1 MSANSFDKTSFG
13 WQFQQLQQRVGEWL
27 EVRLSPALTQAANSI
42 GVPPDWV
49 WDLLL
54 KIAWLIFGLVMAWVM
69 WQIYKLL
76 RPYILSLIVSNRTGS
91 LDSLMAED
99 GDRQAYSVADWLRE
113 VQQLQSEGKYGDACR
128 ALYMALLLRL
138 SDAELIAS
146 QASRTDRE
154 YLKLLQKIPQSQ
166 PCQLLIATHE
176 QLWFGNTT
184 VSSETFD
191 RCQQAYEDVD
201 RRLRSLYPKGTG

>member
-1 MSANSFDKTSFG
+1 MSANSFDKNSFG

-27 EVRLSPALTQAANSI
+27 EVRLRPALDRAANSI

-49 WDLLL
+49 WNLLL
-54 KIAWLIFGLVMAWVM
+54 NIAWLIFGLVIAWVA

-76 RPYILSLIVSNRTGS
+76 RPYILSLMVSNRNS
-91 LDSLMAED
+91 NLDAIMAED
-99 GDRQAYSVADWLRE
+99 GDRLAYSVADWLRQA
-113 VQQLQSEGKYGDACR
+113 QQLRSDGKYGDACR

-176 QLWFGNTT
+176 QLWFSDAP

-201 RRLRSLYPKGTG
+201 RRLRGLYPRGTS